1 MSYRPRLLASLLI
14 AACLAPPGPALGAT
28 PPKPASSI
36 AAAALVEPADLAQ
49 QLGAGGATRPLLVHV
64 GFRSLYVQGHIPG
77 SVYAGPTSQ
86 DAGLQLLREK
96 LATTP
101 KDRAIVIYCGCCPWT
116 RCPNVAAAYDQ
127 LRALGFTHVRVLHVD
142 QDFGANWADKG
153 YPVATGE

>member
-1 MSYRPRLLASLLI
+1 MSYRWRLLAPLMI
-14 AACLAPPGPALGAT
+14 AACLASPGPAQGAA
-28 PPKPASSI
+28 PPKPASTI
-36 AAAALVEPADLAQ
+36 AAAALVEPAELAHE
-49 QLGAGGATRPLLVHV
+49 LGSTSGPRPLLVHV

-96 LATTP
+96 LAKTP
-101 KDRAIVIYCGCCPWT
+101 KDQSIVIYCGCCPWT

-127 LRALGFTHVRVLHVD
+127 LRTLGFTHVRVLHVD